1 MDLKRFFSREA
12 RNAEIGVFHAV
23 ETKVKAASTTALVT
37 SFVMDL
43 VAKYVFPN
51 GVPGWATALV
61 SGAVVG
67 GLTFVAGWLA
77 KHTPRP
83 EPAAPASGGAAMPKA
98 S

>member
-1 MDLKRFFSREA
+1 MDLKRFFFRQA
-12 RNAEIGVFHAV
+12 RKAEVGVFNAV

-43 VAKYVFPN
+43 VAKYVFPD
-51 GVPGWATALV
+51 GVPGWAIAVV

-77 KHTPRP
+77 KHTPREP
-83 EPAAPASGGAAMPKA
+83 AETPAAPAT
-98 S
+98 

>member
-1 MDLKRFFSREA
+1 MDLKRFFSRQA
-12 RNAEIGVFHAV
+12 RNAEVGVFHAV

-51 GVPGWATALV
+51 GVPGWATAV
-61 SGAVVG
+61 ISGAVVG

-77 KHTPRP
+77 KHTPREP
-83 EPAAPASGGAAMPKA
+83 AETPAAPPAPAAS
-98 S
+98 

>member
-1 MDLKRFFSREA
+1 MDLKRFFSRQA
-12 RNAEIGVFHAV
+12 RKAEIGAFHAV

-37 SFVMDL
+37 SFAMDL
-43 VAKYVFPN
+43 LAKYVFPN

-77 KHTPRP
+77 KHTPRLP
-83 EPAAPASGGAAMPKA
+83 EETASPTPQ
-98 S
+98 

>member
-1 MDLKRFFSREA
+1 MDLKRFFSRQA
-12 RNAEIGVFHAV
+12 RQAEIGVFNAV

-37 SFVMDL
+37 SFAMDL

-67 GLTFVAGWLA
+67 GLTFIAGWLA
-77 KHTPRP
+77 RHTPRP
-83 EPAAPASGGAAMPKA
+83 LADKPAAPAA
-98 S
+98 

>member
-12 RNAEIGVFHAV
+12 RQAEIGVFHAV

-37 SFVMDL
+37 SFAMDL

-51 GVPGWATALV
+51 GVPGWATALI

-83 EPAAPASGGAAMPKA
+83 AAPDKPAAPAAPAT
-98 S
+98 

>member
-12 RNAEIGVFHAV
+12 RQAEIGVFHAV

-51 GVPGWATALV
+51 GVPGWATALI

-83 EPAAPASGGAAMPKA
+83 LPDTPPTAPPAPAA
-98 S
+98 